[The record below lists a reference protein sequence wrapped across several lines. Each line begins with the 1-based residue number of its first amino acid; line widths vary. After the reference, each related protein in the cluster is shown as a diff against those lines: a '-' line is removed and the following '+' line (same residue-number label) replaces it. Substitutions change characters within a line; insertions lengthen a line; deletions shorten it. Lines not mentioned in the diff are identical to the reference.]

1 MALRGVFGMG
11 LAVVIVSLLWAR
23 ATAQSGCT
31 SVLVRMAPCLNY
43 VTGSSSTPSSSCCSQ
58 LASVVQSR
66 PQCLCS
72 ALNGGG
78 SVAALGVTINQTLAL
93 ALPSACS
100 VQTPPVSRCNAAN
113 GPAPFSVDS
122 PVGSPEG
129 LPGNTS
135 TSSSGSDTGG
145 SKAVPTN
152 GEVTP
157 NGGIMETPLQLILPL
172 IFVSTIAATW
182 EFSLGFLGA

>member
-129 LPGNTS
+129 LP
-135 TSSSGSDTGG
+135 DTGG